1 MTYSIEIKQSAQK
14 ELAKLPANMADKII
28 KQVRALAD
36 DPRPNGCKKLVG
48 TDYTYRI
55 RINDYRVVYSI
66 FDQQLVIQV
75 IKIGH
80 RKDIYR

>member
-14 ELAKLPANMADKII
+14 ELAKLPRSIADKVI
-28 KQVRALAD
+28 KHIRLLAD
-36 DPRPNGCKKLVG
+36 DPRPNGCKKLVAA
-48 TDYTYRI
+48 DYTYRI

-80 RKDIYR
+80 RKAIYK

>member
-14 ELAKLPANMADKII
+14 ELANLPRNIADKVI

-36 DPRPNGCKKLVG
+36 DPRPTGCKKLVG

-80 RKDIYR
+80 RKAVYK